1 MSVGMAQKQMNEM
14 LQLILTTST
23 SEWIAFFSSI
33 LYVVIIAL
41 QKKIAWFFAFISS
54 ALYVYLCFSSK
65 LYLDSFLQFFYVL
78 AAIYGWMQ
86 WNKTDLNEKLSKKN
100 IRFHLSAIGICLV
113 LSFSIGWI
121 MKTFTDQASPYLDA
135 TITIT
140 SLFATYLVARKI
152 IDNWVYW
159 IFIDLACIPIF
170 YSRGL
175 YLTSI
180 LYLIYAIIA
189 IVAFFKWNKEYR
201 KQHEL

>member
-1 MSVGMAQKQMNEM
+1 MSVGMARKQMNEM

-33 LYVVIIAL
+33 LYVIIIAL

-100 IRFHLSAIGICLV
+100 IRFHLFAIGICLV

-189 IVAFFKWNKEYR
+189 IVAFFKWNNEYR

>member
-86 WNKTDLNEKLSKKN
+86 WNKTDLNEKLSKKT

>member
-1 MSVGMAQKQMNEM
+1 MNEM
-14 LQLILTTST
+14 LQLILQTST

-33 LYVVIIAL
+33 LYVVVIAL
-41 QKKIAWFFAFISS
+41 QKKTAWVFAFISS
-54 ALYVYLCFSSK
+54 AIYVYLCFSSK

-86 WNKTDLNEKLSKKN
+86 WNKTVSNDKLSKKKL
-100 IRFHLSAIGICLV
+100 RFHLVAIGIC
-113 LSFSIGWI
+113 SFISCSIGWI
-121 MKTFTDQASPYLDA
+121 MKTYTDQAFPYLDA

-159 IFIDLACIPIF
+159 IFIDIACFPIF

-175 YLTSI
+175 HLTSI
-180 LYLIYAIIA
+180 LYLIYAITA
-189 IVAFFKWNKEYR
+189 IFAFFKWNKEYR

>member
-1 MSVGMAQKQMNEM
+1 M
-14 LQLILTTST
+14 LQLILQTST

>member
-1 MSVGMAQKQMNEM
+1 MLQKRMNEM
-14 LQLILTTST
+14 LQLILQTST

-41 QKKIAWFFAFISS
+41 QKKIAWIFAFISS
-54 ALYVYLCFSSK
+54 AIYVYLCFSSK

-78 AAIYGWMQ
+78 AAIYGWMR

-113 LSFSIGWI
+113 VSFSIGWI
-121 MKTFTDQASPYLDA
+121 MKTYTDQASPYWDA
-135 TITIT
+135 SITIT

-152 IDNWVYW
+152 IDNWIYW
-159 IFIDLACIPIF
+159 IFIDIACIPIF

-175 YLTSI
+175 HLTSI
-180 LYLIYAIIA
+180 LYLIYAITA
-189 IVAFFKWNKEYR
+189 IFAFFKWNKEYQ
-201 KQHEL
+201 KQHEV

>member
-41 QKKIAWFFAFISS
+41 QKKTAWFFAFISS

-100 IRFHLSAIGICLV
+100 IRFHLSAIGICIVISL
-113 LSFSIGWI
+113 SIGWI

>member
-1 MSVGMAQKQMNEM
+1 
-14 LQLILTTST
+14 
-23 SEWIAFFSSI
+23 
-33 LYVVIIAL
+33 
-41 QKKIAWFFAFISS
+41 
-54 ALYVYLCFSSK
+54 

-86 WNKTDLNEKLSKKN
+86 WNKSVSNVKLSKKKV
-100 IRFHLSAIGICLV
+100 RFHLVAIGICL
-113 LSFSIGWI
+113 LISFSIGWI
-121 MKTFTDQASPYLDA
+121 MKTYTDQAFPYLDA
-135 TITIT
+135 TITIM

-180 LYLIYAIIA
+180 LYLIYAITA
-189 IVAFFKWNKEYR
+189 IFAFFKWNKEYQ
-201 KQHEL
+201 KQNEV

>member
-159 IFIDLACIPIF
+159 IFIDIACIPIF

-180 LYLIYAIIA
+180 LYLIYALIA
-189 IVAFFKWNKEYR
+189 IVAFFKWDKEYR

>member
-1 MSVGMAQKQMNEM
+1 MSVGMARKQMNEM

>member
-1 MSVGMAQKQMNEM
+1 MAQKQMNEM

>member
-41 QKKIAWFFAFISS
+41 QKKTAWFFAFISS

-121 MKTFTDQASPYLDA
+121 MKTFTDQAAPYLDA

-189 IVAFFKWNKEYR
+189 IVAFFKWNNEYR